1 MSTEPS
7 PTSLSLP
14 KELTIYTVAE
24 LRPQWLGWLATLGA
38 DAPADL
44 CAAVQAADV
53 EEVDAAGVQLVVAL
67 AHALRQQGL
76 ALALQQ
82 PSAALAR
89 ALAALGL
96 DAFFSTTEAA
106 GEPA

>member
-1 MSTEPS
+1 MTAP
-7 PTSLSLP
+7 PTPATLTLP
-14 KELTIYTVAE
+14 RELTIYTVAE
-24 LRPQWLGWLATLGA
+24 LRPQWLGWLSALST

-44 CAAVQAADV
+44 SATVQAAEV

-82 PSAALAR
+82 PSAAWAQ

-96 DAFFSTTEAA
+96 DTFFSTTEAA